1 MVCGRTTRIQ
11 QPRRCIAMKRL
22 HIDLA
27 PVSARRQ
34 LYRSHPL
41 MRVLALAALIAC
53 VIAGLRAQKL
63 LDRLDILERQQERI
77 ASHNAQ
83 AARSR
88 ATVSSQPIDAK
99 QGAAVNAAVARLNL
113 PWDDILDA
121 VEAATP
127 PKVALLSITPDPG
140 RALLRIEA
148 EGSGSADGLA
158 YVRAMDHQPL
168 FERVDLVR
176 LELAKDHTDG
186 VMRFQIEAQWR

>member
-1 MVCGRTTRIQ
+1 
-11 QPRRCIAMKRL
+11 MKRL

-27 PVSARRQ
+27 PLSARRQ

-41 MRVLALAALIAC
+41 MRLLALAALVAC
-53 VIAGLRAQKL
+53 VIAGIRVHRL
-63 LDRLDILERQQERI
+63 LGRLDTLERQEERI

-83 AARSR
+83 TARAR
-88 ATVSSQPIDAK
+88 ATVASHPIDAK

-121 VEAATP
+121 LEAATP
-127 PKVALLSITPDPG
+127 PKVALLSITPDAS

-148 EGSGSADGLA
+148 EGGDSD
-158 YVRAMDHQPL
+158 AMIGYLKALEQQPL

-176 LELAKDHTDG
+176 HEMAKDHTDG
-186 VMRFQIEAQWR
+186 VIRFQIEAQWRRSAS

>member
-1 MVCGRTTRIQ
+1 
-11 QPRRCIAMKRL
+11 MKRL

-27 PVSARRQ
+27 PLSARRQ
-34 LYRSHPL
+34 LHRTHTL
-41 MRVLALAALIAC
+41 VRCVALAALILC
-53 VIAGLRAQKL
+53 VVAGMRAHKL
-63 LDRLDILERQQERI
+63 FGRLDRLQDEQASI
-77 ASHNAQ
+77 ASHAAQ

-88 ATVSSQPIDAK
+88 ATVASRPIDAK

-127 PKVALLSITPDPG
+127 AKVALLSITPDPS

-148 EGSGSADGLA
+148 EGANSDEMIGYLKSLEQ
-158 YVRAMDHQPL
+158 QPL

-176 LELAKDHTDG
+176 HELAKDHTDG
-186 VMRFQIEAQWR
+186 VIRFQIEAQWRRSTS

>member
-1 MVCGRTTRIQ
+1 
-11 QPRRCIAMKRL
+11 MKRL

-27 PVSARRQ
+27 PLSARRQ

-41 MRVLALAALIAC
+41 ARCIALAALVAC
-53 VIAGLRAQKL
+53 VLAGMRAHKL
-63 LDRLDILERQQERI
+63 FGRLDALEREQEHI
-77 ASHNAQ
+77 ASRAAQ

-88 ATVSSQPIDAK
+88 ANVASRPIDAK

-127 PKVALLSITPDPG
+127 AKVALLSITPDAG

-148 EGSGSADGLA
+148 EGSNSDEMIGYLKALEQ
-158 YVRAMDHQPL
+158 QPL

-176 LELAKDHTDG
+176 HELAKDHMDG
-186 VMRFQIEAQWR
+186 VIRFQIEAQWRRSAS